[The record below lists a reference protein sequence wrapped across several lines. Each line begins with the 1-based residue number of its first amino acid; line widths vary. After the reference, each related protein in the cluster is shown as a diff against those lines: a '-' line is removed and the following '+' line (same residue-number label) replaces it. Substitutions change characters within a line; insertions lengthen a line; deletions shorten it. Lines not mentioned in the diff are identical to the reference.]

1 MIQNLGIEESEVSE
15 VNRVLYKNYTTLMVG
30 LRYIIYVSLIA
41 LLFIYISL
49 QKKKTNKSSFI
60 N

>member
-15 VNRVLYKNYTTLMVG
+15 VNRVLYKNYTTLMAG
-30 LRYIIYVSLIA
+30 LRYSIYVSLNA

-49 QKKKTNKSSFI
+49 QKKKKPIKAVS
-60 N
+60 

>member
-15 VNRVLYKNYTTLMVG
+15 VNRVLYKNYTTLMAG
-30 LRYIIYVSLIA
+30 LRCIIYVSLNA

-49 QKKKTNKSSFI
+49 QKKKNQ
-60 N
+60 

>member
-15 VNRVLYKNYTTLMVG
+15 VNRVLYKSYTTLMAG
-30 LRYIIYVSLIA
+30 LRYIIYVSLNA

-49 QKKKTNKSSFI
+49 QKKKPIKAVS
-60 N
+60 